1 MGRSPPGVTVD
12 PALEIPDPSVVLLI
26 GAAGAGK
33 STFALG
39 HFPADAIISS
49 DAVRK
54 AILGDASDQT
64 ANGRVFA
71 EVHRALDRRLAAGQ
85 LAVVDAT
92 NLTAAGRRAIRERA
106 GRAGMPA
113 VAIVFA
119 LPADLVRRRNAARP
133 GRQVPEAAVTRQLI
147 ALERILDHGVLDG
160 EGYQRIVKLDDPD
173 AVERVTVRCSR
184 GRARTGDP

>member
-1 MGRSPPGVTVD
+1 VTGD
-12 PALEIPDPSVVLLI
+12 LLLAIPDPSVVLLI

-33 STFALG
+33 STFAVG

-49 DAVRK
+49 DALRE
-54 AILGDASDQT
+54 AILGNATDQT

-71 EVHRALDRRLAAGQ
+71 AVHRALDQRLAADR

-106 GRAGMPA
+106 GRAGVPA

-133 GRQVPEAAVTRQLI
+133 GRQVPDAAVARHLI
-147 ALERILDHGVLDG
+147 ALERILEQGVLER
-160 EGYQRIVKLDDPD
+160 EGYQRIVRLDDPG
-173 AVERVTVRCSR
+173 AVERVTVRLSR
-184 GRARTGDP
+184 GRARTAEP